1 MVADELTRALI
12 EETTLEDISESYR
25 PVVDIIG
32 IEKFIE
38 LSEYAKGDEL
48 YFPKTE
54 NIIAPARNRR
64 IKKEWNGYN
73 SKELAEK
80 YNLTTKQIGNIPYTG
95 TALSKCL
102 VQRLITTGRQT
113 SCNRL
118 MTWFLNRTRSSWQE
132 TSM

>member
-1 MVADELTRALI
+1 MVVDKLTRDLI
-12 EETTLEDISESYR
+12 AETTLEDISESYR

-38 LSEYAKGDEL
+38 LSDYARGDEL
-48 YFPKTE
+48 YFPKPE

-80 YNLTTKQIGNIPYTG
+80 YNLTIKQIGNILKDEPMIG
-95 TALSKCL
+95 QLS
-102 VQRLITTGRQT
+102 IFD
-113 SCNRL
+113 
-118 MTWFLNRTRSSWQE
+118 MADE
-132 TSM
+132 E

>member
-54 NIIAPARNRR
+54 NIIAPARNR
-64 IKKEWNGYN
+64 
-73 SKELAEK
+73 S
-80 YNLTTKQIGNIPYTG
+80 
-95 TALSKCL
+95 S
-102 VQRLITTGRQT
+102 
-113 SCNRL
+113 
-118 MTWFLNRTRSSWQE
+118 RSSSSAPSSKSQSSSFV
-132 TSM
+132 T